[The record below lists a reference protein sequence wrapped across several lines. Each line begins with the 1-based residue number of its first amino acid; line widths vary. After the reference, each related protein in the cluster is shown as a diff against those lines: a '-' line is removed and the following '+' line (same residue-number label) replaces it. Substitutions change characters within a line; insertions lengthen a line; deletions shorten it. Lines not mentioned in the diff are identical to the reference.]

1 MTRPTELYSAQD
13 RSLLDHIKQDH
24 KKILEKISL
33 IQIRTSK
40 ILLDQEKDIINFYN
54 EKINELTQQ
63 FREETTRQKER
74 HASFKKKEEKLMSE
88 LEWIKKIAH
97 KIDIENYYLVKRY
110 TELKVEFE
118 TQKNDRVALMTES
131 AFQKKRTED
140 LEGKISEYKGL
151 LQKLMKDKDL
161 DPEFELDKLAAEKG
175 FKYVSDL
182 KNGSEKHNDIR
193 SIL

>member
-1 MTRPTELYSAQD
+1 
-13 RSLLDHIKQDH
+13 
-24 KKILEKISL
+24 
-33 IQIRTSK
+33 
-40 ILLDQEKDIINFYN
+40 
-54 EKINELTQQ
+54 
-63 FREETTRQKER
+63 
-74 HASFKKKEEKLMSE
+74 MSE

-140 LEGKISEYKGL
+140 LESKISEYKGL